1 MDLSLEGIANAF
13 TQMSGWE
20 ILAVV
25 FGIAYVLLAAKES
38 LWTWLFAFLSTII
51 YTILFWEGAL
61 VSSSILNFYYMVM
74 AVYGF
79 SLWRSGGEKG
89 DELEITQWSL
99 KKNVSVIVSALLIAV
114 LLGFLS
120 DTYTDAKFAY
130 LDTFVMVF
138 SVIATWML
146 ANKILETWL
155 YWMVIDSAAIVLYWK
170 SGYLATI
177 ILFTLYILLAC
188 YAYYTWRKAFNEH
201 RSL

>member
-1 MDLSLEGIANAF
+1 MDFSPEGISTAF
-13 TQMSGWE
+13 AQMSGWE

-51 YTILFWEGAL
+51 YTVLFWEGAL
-61 VSSSILNFYYMVM
+61 VSSSLLNFYYMGM

-79 SLWRSGGEKG
+79 IMWRSGGEKG
-89 DELEITQWSL
+89 EELEVTGWSL
-99 KKNVSVIVSALLIAV
+99 QKNMMMILAGLAIAAV
-114 LLGFLS
+114 LGYLS

-138 SVIATWML
+138 SVLATWML

-155 YWMVIDSAAIVLYWK
+155 YWMVVDSAAIVLYWQ

-177 ILFTLYILLAC
+177 VLFALYILLAF
-188 YAYYTWRKAFNEH
+188 YGYSSWRKAKNAE
-201 RSL
+201 